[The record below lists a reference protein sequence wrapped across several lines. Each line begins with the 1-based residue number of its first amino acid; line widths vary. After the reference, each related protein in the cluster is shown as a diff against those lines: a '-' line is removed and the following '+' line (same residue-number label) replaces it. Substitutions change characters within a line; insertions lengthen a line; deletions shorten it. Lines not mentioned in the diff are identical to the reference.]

1 MRQKDER
8 GTQKIQENTKE
19 QETRKSI
26 NQRSQIIKDKIE
38 TSIQN
43 YKKTTPESIE
53 NPPTSAESEAKS
65 KPKSEKNCIGRFK
78 VTLEAQMVGFSRWV
92 VNLESKAGPPNR
104 KKTMKKRNRKIVF
117 FLSLLGSEKCYKNFP
132 KSYTNGA

>member
-38 TSIQN
+38 KSTQN
-43 YKKTTPESIE
+43 H
-53 NPPTSAESEAKS
+53 
-65 KPKSEKNCIGRFK
+65 
-78 VTLEAQMVGFSRWV
+78 
-92 VNLESKAGPPNR
+92 
-104 KKTMKKRNRKIVF
+104 
-117 FLSLLGSEKCYKNFP
+117 
-132 KSYTNGA
+132 